1 LIIPLMSGEGLV
13 AFVVLS
19 QSRTA
24 VEMNWEVLDL
34 LKTAARQAASFLG
47 HIQANEALLEARKFD
62 AFNRM
67 SAFVVHDLKNV
78 VAQLSLMLK
87 NAHRHRHN
95 VEFQRDM
102 LTTVEHAVSRMN
114 GLLLQLRSG
123 TTPLANP
130 GLVDLSSVARRI
142 KEAKSAQGRLITL
155 DVAQDVRAIGHEDR
169 LERVIGHLVQN
180 ALDATESNGVVGLRV
195 YGEGEFSVAE
205 VWDNGSGMSAEFV
218 SNQLFKPFRTTKPEG
233 MGIGMYESSQYVAE
247 LGGRLSV
254 ESAPGAGTRVK
265 VLLPQ
270 RQSKG
275 ERSLDEREVA

>member
-1 LIIPLMSGEGLV
+1 M
-13 AFVVLS
+13 
-19 QSRTA
+19 
-24 VEMNWEVLDL
+24 
-34 LKTAARQAASFLG
+34 
-47 HIQANEALLEARKFD
+47 
-62 AFNRM
+62 
-67 SAFVVHDLKNV
+67 
-78 VAQLSLMLK
+78 
-87 NAHRHRHN
+87 
-95 VEFQRDM
+95 
-102 LTTVEHAVSRMN
+102 
-114 GLLLQLRSG
+114 
-123 TTPLANP
+123 
-130 GLVDLSSVARRI
+130 
-142 KEAKSAQGRLITL
+142 

-180 ALDATESNGVVGLRV
+180 ALDATESSGVVALRV

-218 SNQLFKPFRTTKPEG
+218 SNQLFKPFSTTKPEG

-270 RQSKG
+270 RQSRG